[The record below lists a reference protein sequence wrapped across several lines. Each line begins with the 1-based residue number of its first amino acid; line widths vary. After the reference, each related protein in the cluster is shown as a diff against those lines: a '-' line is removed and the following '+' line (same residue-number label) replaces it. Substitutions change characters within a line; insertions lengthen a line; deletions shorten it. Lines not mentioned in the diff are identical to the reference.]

1 MREESRREEEKG
13 EKRQEE
19 RRRGREERESSLTKN
34 CLATF
39 PKGVERLAVPESEDS
54 EGAATL
60 RWLSMDVVEATALCG
75 GLWELRSRSQKLR
88 STSPMSVS
96 ASVIGGLI
104 STPTL
109 TKAWGDTAPGVVSG
123 EELDTSEQ
131 LSSSMAERV
140 RVTPP
145 GPSTYMPPRP
155 PEVTTFVIRTATRY
169 GLDNKWRRKLTI
181 LTDTARRLINVWYH
195 EIASR

>member
-1 MREESRREEEKG
+1 MRGEEREEEEKKEERRERREEKG
-13 EKRQEE
+13 K
-19 RRRGREERESSLTKN
+19 RESSLKMN

-39 PKGVERLAVPESEDS
+39 PKGVEGLAVPESEDS
-54 EGAATL
+54 EGVATL

-140 RVTPP
+140 SVTPP

-169 GLDNKWRRKLTI
+169 DFDNKWRRRLTI
-181 LTDTARRLINVWYH
+181 LTDTARRLINV
-195 EIASR
+195 